1 MGLEYGYLLSE
12 PGLHLNLYCYQR
24 QPAAR
29 APADDRCKI
38 GEHNPRHGDRR
49 RVRDHGRSNS
59 GGTMKSRISLFL
71 LTLALAASSTLT
83 AHASA
88 CSNSTIQGS
97 YAFTIHGTVFLPDGS
112 TLLIDGLAKTTFDG
126 KGNLT
131 QLDAIAVNGNV
142 APGWASN
149 TGTYSVN
156 PNCTGTFTV
165 TNGSQPPV
173 HLQMIIAQSGNT
185 IHDMV
190 IDPGIATTA
199 EAERVRI
206 PKE

>member
-1 MGLEYGYLLSE
+1 
-12 PGLHLNLYCYQR
+12 
-24 QPAAR
+24 
-29 APADDRCKI
+29 
-38 GEHNPRHGDRR
+38 
-49 RVRDHGRSNS
+49 
-59 GGTMKSRISLFL
+59 MKFRISLFV

-88 CSNSTIQGS
+88 CTNSTIQGS

-126 KGNLT
+126 KGNIT
-131 QLDAIAVNGNV
+131 QLDAVAANGNV

-156 PNCTGTFTV
+156 PDCTGTVTV
-165 TNGSQPPV
+165 TNGSQPPL
-173 HLQMIIAQSGNT
+173 HLQMIVAQSGNT

-190 IDPGIATTA
+190 IDPGFATTA
-199 EAERVRI
+199 EGERVHT
-206 PKE
+206 PQM

>member
-1 MGLEYGYLLSE
+1 
-12 PGLHLNLYCYQR
+12 
-24 QPAAR
+24 
-29 APADDRCKI
+29 
-38 GEHNPRHGDRR
+38 
-49 RVRDHGRSNS
+49 
-59 GGTMKSRISLFL
+59 MKFRILFFL
-71 LTLALAASSTLT
+71 LTLVVVGSQSLT
-83 AHASA
+83 AHASS
-88 CSNSTIQGS
+88 CSNGTIRGS
-97 YAFTIHGTVFLPDGS
+97 YAFTIHGQVFLPNGS

-126 KGNLT
+126 NGNLT

-156 PNCTGTFTV
+156 PDCTGTFTV
-165 TNGSQPPV
+165 TNGNQPPV
-173 HLQMIIAQSGNT
+173 HLQMIVAQSGNT

>member
-1 MGLEYGYLLSE
+1 M
-12 PGLHLNLYCYQR
+12 R
-24 QPAAR
+24 F
-29 APADDRCKI
+29 
-38 GEHNPRHGDRR
+38 
-49 RVRDHGRSNS
+49 
-59 GGTMKSRISLFL
+59 RISLLL
-71 LTLALAASSTLT
+71 LTFALAMSSTLM
-83 AHASA
+83 AHAGA
-88 CSNSTIQGS
+88 CSNSTIQGT
-97 YAFTIHGTVFLPDGS
+97 YAFTIHGQVFLPDGS
-112 TLLIDGLAKTTFDG
+112 TPLIDGLAKTTFDG

-156 PNCTGTFTV
+156 PDCTGTCTV
-165 TNGSQPPV
+165 TNGNQPPV
-173 HLQMIIAQSGNT
+173 HLQMIVAQSGNT

-199 EAERVRI
+199 EAERVRT